1 VQTTDPLV
9 AYRLGAVRV
18 GIQATVLAL
27 VELAVFR
34 LLPGHGSAPWGPY
47 LGILVLGAVG
57 AAGVRLLPWERL
69 FQKGVGVRW
78 LYGWSVLDIL
88 LITGAVGFTGG
99 GRSELFLLYGLTTV
113 FFGAAYPPRGQIGL
127 LGFTFACYLSVLGLT
142 GWHAGAGAV
151 FIRCGVLGIVALLV
165 SHLSAEL
172 LRMIDSLHET
182 GRRAERSAILLSTVA
197 RSARQMSLERDPVLE
212 SLVDSVI
219 ALGFNGAAVCIFD
232 HEAELFVVTHQR
244 GLPVD
249 YVDAVHPANEDMPG
263 RVRGSGRTQVA
274 DVAQGEDDHV
284 SPLVQSGFRALIA
297 SPIWVDG
304 WLAGTLL
311 GASDIS
317 GAVSALEEEAFEL
330 LSAQAG
336 MAMENAQRFEE
347 TLDTVE
353 RLQELDKL
361 KDDFLATA
369 SHEIRTPL
377 TVILGSGTT
386 LEQMWDDLDE
396 PTRRGLVTGVNRN
409 ARTLEG
415 LMGSLL
421 DFTQVGAESLAL
433 KRQEFEVGELL
444 REVTGRLGSL
454 FGARP
459 IELETEAGLTVQA
472 DPFLIE
478 RVIENLLSNAARHT
492 PEGTRVL
499 VSARPEDGSVAV
511 SVSDDGQGLSEE
523 DARHLGERFFR
534 AGDINIRSKGL
545 GLGLA
550 LVREILELHGTDLE
564 IDTSLGAGSRFTFR
578 LPAAASQGE
587 ALGTPAVRAW
597 LSESEAM

>member
-1 VQTTDPLV
+1 VQTNDPLV

-27 VELAVFR
+27 LELAVFR
-34 LLPGHGSAPWGPY
+34 LLPGHGSVPWAPY
-47 LGILVLGAVG
+47 LTILVLGAVG

-69 FQKGVGVRW
+69 FRKGVGVRW
-78 LYGWSVLDIL
+78 LYAWSVMDIM
-88 LITGAVGFTGG
+88 LISAAVGFSGG
-99 GRSELFLLYGLTTV
+99 GHSELFLLYGLTTV
-113 FFGAAYPPRGQIGL
+113 FFGAAYPLRGQVTL
-127 LGFTFACYLSVLGLT
+127 LGFTFVCYLTVLGLT
-142 GWHAGAGAV
+142 GWHVGAGPV
-151 FIRCGVLGIVALLV
+151 FIRCGVLAIVALLV

-172 LRMIDSLHET
+172 LRMIDSLQET
-182 GRRAERSAILLSTVA
+182 GSRAERSAILLSTVA

-219 ALGFNGAAVCIFD
+219 GLGFQGAAVCIFD
-232 HEAELFVVTHQR
+232 HEAEIFVVTHQR
-244 GLPVD
+244 GLPAS
-249 YVDAVHPANEDMPG
+249 YVEVVHPAKEDMPG

-274 DVAQGEDDHV
+274 DVEPGKDQV
-284 SPLVQSGFRALIA
+284 SPLADAGFRAFIA
-297 SPIWVDG
+297 TPLWVDG
-304 WLAGTLL
+304 WLAGALL
-311 GASDIS
+311 GASNVP
-317 GAVSALEEEAFEL
+317 GAVSALEEEAIEL

-377 TVILGSGTT
+377 TVILGSGVT

-396 PTRRGLVTGVNRN
+396 ETRRGLINGVNRN

-421 DFTQVGAESLAL
+421 DFTRIGAESLAL
-433 KRQEFEVGELL
+433 TRQEFEMGELL
-444 REVTGRLGSL
+444 REVIGRLGSL

-459 IELETEAGLTVQA
+459 LELETKDDLIVQA

-478 RVIENLLSNAARHT
+478 RVVENLLANSAKHT

-499 VSARPEDGSVAV
+499 VSAYRDNASVVV
-511 SVSDDGQGLSEE
+511 SVGDTGQGLSEE

-534 AGDINIRSKGL
+534 AGDINIRSRGL

-564 IDTSLGAGSRFTFR
+564 IETSLGAGSRFSFR
-578 LPAAASQGE
+578 LPMATPQPG
-587 ALGTPAVRAW
+587 ALATPAAQAW
-597 LSESEAM
+597 LSGSEAM

>member
-1 VQTTDPLV
+1 VQTNDPLV

-18 GIQATVLAL
+18 GIQATLLAL
-27 VELAVFR
+27 LELTLFR
-34 LLPGHGSAPWGPY
+34 LLPGHGSVPWTPY
-47 LGILVLGAVG
+47 LAILVLGAVG
-57 AAGVRLLPWERL
+57 AAGVWLLPWERL
-69 FQKGVGVRW
+69 FRTGVGVRW
-78 LYGWSVLDIL
+78 LYAWSVLDIM
-88 LITGAVGFTGG
+88 LISAAVGFSGG
-99 GRSELFLLYGLTTV
+99 GHSELFLLYGLTTV
-113 FFGAAYPPRGQIGL
+113 FFGAAYPPRGQTAL
-127 LGFTFACYLSVLGLT
+127 LGFTYLCYLTVLGVT
-142 GWHAGAGAV
+142 GWHVGAAAV
-151 FIRCGVLGIVALLV
+151 FIRCGVLAIVALLV

-219 ALGFNGAAVCIFD
+219 ALGFQGAAVCIFD
-232 HEAELFVVTHQR
+232 HEAEIFVVTHQR
-244 GLPVD
+244 GLPAG
-249 YVDAVHPANEDMPG
+249 YADAVHPANEDMPG
-263 RVRGSGRTQVA
+263 RVRGSGRTQIA
-274 DVAQGEDDHV
+274 DVEPGKDQV
-284 SPLVQSGFRALIA
+284 SPLVDAGFRALIA

-311 GASDIS
+311 GASNVP
-317 GAVSALEEEAFEL
+317 GAVSALEEEAIEL

-377 TVILGSGTT
+377 TVILGSGVT
-386 LEQMWDDLDE
+386 LEQMWDDMDE
-396 PTRRGLVTGVNRN
+396 PTRRGLISGINRN
-409 ARTLEG
+409 ARTLES

-421 DFTQVGAESLAL
+421 DFTRIEAEGMGL
-433 KRQEFEVGELL
+433 KRREFEIGELL

-454 FGARP
+454 FGARTL
-459 IELETEAGLTVQA
+459 ELETEAGLTVQA

-492 PEGTRVL
+492 PEGTAVH
-499 VSARPEDGSVAV
+499 VSARTENGSVAV
-511 SVSDDGQGLSEE
+511 SVADAGPGLSEE

-534 AGDINIRSKGL
+534 AGDINSRSKGL

-564 IDTSLGAGSRFTFR
+564 IETSLGAGSRFTFR
-578 LPAAASQGE
+578 LPVSTPHPE
-587 ALGTPAVRAW
+587 ALEAPAVQSW
-597 LSESEAM
+597 YSESEAM

>member
-1 VQTTDPLV
+1 VQTSDPLV
-9 AYRLGAVRV
+9 TYRLGAVRV

-27 VELAVFR
+27 LELAVFR
-34 LLPGHGSAPWGPY
+34 LLPGHGSPR
-47 LGILVLGAVG
+47 LGHTLAFVFLGAVG
-57 AAGVRLLPWERL
+57 GAGVWLLPWERL

-78 LYGWSVLDIL
+78 LYAWSVLDIL
-88 LITGAVGFTGG
+88 LITGAVGVSGG

-127 LGFTFACYLSVLGLT
+127 LGFTFACYLTVLGLT
-142 GWHAGAGAV
+142 GWHVGAAAV
-151 FIRCGVLGIVALLV
+151 FMRCGVLVVVTLLV

-212 SLVDSVI
+212 SLVDSVV
-219 ALGFNGAAVCIFD
+219 ALGFDGAAVCIFD
-232 HEAELFVVTHQR
+232 HEAEIFAVAHQR
-244 GLPVD
+244 GLPAG
-249 YVDAVHPANEDMPG
+249 YLDAVHAANEDMPG
-263 RVRGSGRTQVA
+263 RVRGSGSTQIA
-274 DVAQGEDDHV
+274 DVEPGDDEI
-284 SPLVQSGFRALIA
+284 SPLAAAGFRAVIA

-311 GASDIS
+311 GASNVS
-317 GAVSALEEEAFEL
+317 GAVSGLEEEAFEL

-377 TVILGSGTT
+377 TVILGSGVT

-396 PTRRGLVTGVNRN
+396 PTRRELLTGVNRN
-409 ARTLEG
+409 ARTLES

-421 DFTQVGAESLAL
+421 DFTRVGAESLAL
-433 KRQEFEVGELL
+433 KRQEFEIGELL
-444 REVTGRLGSL
+444 REVTGRLGAL

-459 IELETEAGLTVQA
+459 IGLDTEGGLTVQA

-492 PEGTRVL
+492 PEGTQVD
-499 VSARPEDGSVAV
+499 VSARRENGSVAV
-511 SVSDDGQGLSEE
+511 SVSDTGQGLSEE

-534 AGDINIRSKGL
+534 AGDINSRSKGL

-550 LVREILELHGTDLE
+550 LVREILELHGTELE
-564 IDTSLGAGSRFTFR
+564 IETALGAGSRFTFR
-578 LPAAASQGE
+578 LPSATHHE
-587 ALGTPAVRAW
+587 ALGQLAAQGW
-597 LSESEAM
+597 LSQSEAM

>member
-1 VQTTDPLV
+1 
-9 AYRLGAVRV
+9 
-18 GIQATVLAL
+18 
-27 VELAVFR
+27 
-34 LLPGHGSAPWGPY
+34 
-47 LGILVLGAVG
+47 
-57 AAGVRLLPWERL
+57 
-69 FQKGVGVRW
+69 
-78 LYGWSVLDIL
+78 
-88 LITGAVGFTGG
+88 
-99 GRSELFLLYGLTTV
+99 
-113 FFGAAYPPRGQIGL
+113 
-127 LGFTFACYLSVLGLT
+127 
-142 GWHAGAGAV
+142 
-151 FIRCGVLGIVALLV
+151 
-165 SHLSAEL
+165 
-172 LRMIDSLHET
+172 
-182 GRRAERSAILLSTVA
+182 
-197 RSARQMSLERDPVLE
+197 
-212 SLVDSVI
+212 
-219 ALGFNGAAVCIFD
+219 
-232 HEAELFVVTHQR
+232 
-244 GLPVD
+244 
-249 YVDAVHPANEDMPG
+249 
-263 RVRGSGRTQVA
+263 
-274 DVAQGEDDHV
+274 
-284 SPLVQSGFRALIA
+284 
-297 SPIWVDG
+297 
-304 WLAGTLL
+304 
-311 GASDIS
+311 
-317 GAVSALEEEAFEL
+317 
-330 LSAQAG
+330 
-336 MAMENAQRFEE
+336 MENAQRFEE